1 MLTRIKDKIS
11 RMVQRA
17 LGIEDIRSR
26 LNVNTSKLDAI
37 TSSLD
42 INTSKLDA
50 ITSSLDI
57 NTSKLDAIISSL
69 DINTSK
75 LDAISSSL
83 DINTSKLD
91 AITPKLDTNGSKLD
105 VIKDKLAQLDPKLQ
119 NLVERSDSLFWQ
131 IRQNSE
137 GLEQVK
143 LFDKRF
149 HERMAISE
157 SWLPEEHFLHSEPEY
172 YLAAFLFSF
181 LPSRTLLDVG
191 AHVGDFAEVVS
202 DSGYQVYAFEPFA
215 AAFERLKARMADRG
229 NVKTFNLALGSK
241 ETTLPL
247 YIASGSSEAGQDDP
261 SLYNTFRPH
270 FVREGLAFAE
280 TVDVPVRTIESLI
293 KSGELPEQID
303 FLKVDTEGFDLEVIK
318 GLGVIRPS
326 VVQTEFWGDDFVF
339 VRNEKNRRK
348 LISPGEI
355 IREMR
360 NRDYF
365 WNLIVFR
372 VEAEAYVRFAA
383 NLANAPKRAWGNMLF
398 FRDHSLFL
406 EALRWCQ
413 GALPRFQALAP
424 GNSRTSSGLPT
435 NLQPQASGGP
445 PQNLHRS

>member
-1 MLTRIKDKIS
+1 MSKSPKRKATA
-11 RMVQRA
+11 VAQRA
-17 LGIEDIRSR
+17 S
-26 LNVNTSKLDAI
+26 AI
-37 TSSLD
+37 
-42 INTSKLDA
+42 
-50 ITSSLDI
+50 
-57 NTSKLDAIISSL
+57 
-69 DINTSK
+69 
-75 LDAISSSL
+75 
-83 DINTSKLD
+83 
-91 AITPKLDTNGSKLD
+91 DTLPRKPD
-105 VIKDKLAQLDPKLQ
+105 LAQGK
-119 NLVERSDSLFWQ
+119 R
-131 IRQNSE
+131 E
-137 GLEQVK
+137 GLEFLAPIIGQLTTTMQGTVSATQAATATINDLAPKLKAISQRIEMLTESSNNIYARTRRTEDQLRKLEEHFDTLRLLVKSFDERLGEQFK

-157 SWLPEEHFLHSEPEY
+157 PWLPEEHFLHCEPEC
-172 YLAAFLFSF
+172 YLAAFLYSF

-191 AHVGDFAEVVS
+191 ANVGDFAEVVS

-215 AAFERLKARMADRG
+215 AAFERLKARMADRD

-247 YIASGSSEAGQDDP
+247 YIASESSEARQDDP

-280 TVDVPVRTIESLI
+280 TVDVPVRTIESLV

-303 FLKVDTEGFDLEVIK
+303 FLKVDSEGFDLEVVK
-318 GLGVIRPS
+318 GLGEILRL

-339 VRNEKNRRK
+339 VRNDENRRN
-348 LISPGEI
+348 LISSAEI
-355 IREMR
+355 VREMR

-365 WNLIVFR
+365 WNIIVFR

-424 GNSRTSSGLPT
+424 ANFRTSSGLPT

-445 PQNLHRS
+445 PQNSHRG